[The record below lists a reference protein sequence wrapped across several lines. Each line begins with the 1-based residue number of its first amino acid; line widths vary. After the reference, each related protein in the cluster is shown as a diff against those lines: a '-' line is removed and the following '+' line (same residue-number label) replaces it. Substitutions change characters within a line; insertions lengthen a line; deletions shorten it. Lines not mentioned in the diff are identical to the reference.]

1 MSTLN
6 ELLLVVILVTNI
18 ALAGNSRL
26 RTCIDIVSIQGFALG
41 LLPAVIGLETGM
53 TVELVVIALAG
64 IILRGFIFPWLLR
77 KSIAKAGADRE
88 LKPLVGYFLS
98 TMIVLI
104 LIALSLWLSRRL
116 EFLDTNLLLFSTVA
130 LATIFSGTFLI
141 VGRRLAVMQII
152 GYILIENG
160 IYCLGLA
167 FVKEIPLVVELGVL
181 LDAIV
186 AVFVMSVATNKI
198 HEEFEHLDVAKLDSL
213 KG

>member
-1 MSTLN
+1 MTTLT

-18 ALAGNSRL
+18 AISGNSRL

-53 TVELVVIALAG
+53 TVGLVVIAVAG
-64 IILRGFIFPWLLR
+64 IALRGIVFPLLLR
-77 KSIAKAGADRE
+77 KSIGYSGADRE

-98 TMIVLI
+98 T
-104 LIALSLWLSRRL
+104 LIALALIVLSLWLSRRL
-116 EFLDTNLLLFSTVA
+116 DFLDPDLLLFSTVA
-130 LATIFSGTFLI
+130 LAAIFSGTFLI

-167 FVKEIPLVVELGVL
+167 FVKEIPLIVELGVL
-181 LDAIV
+181 FDAIV
-186 AVFVMSVATNKI
+186 AVFVMSVATNRI

>member
-1 MSTLN
+1 VTTLN
-6 ELLLVVILVTNI
+6 QLLLVIILVTDI

-26 RTCIDIVSIQGFALG
+26 RTCIDIVSVQGFALG

-53 TVELVVIALAG
+53 TAELVVIALAG
-64 IILRGFIFPWLLR
+64 IVLRGFVFPLLLR
-77 KSIAKAGADRE
+77 KSIAKAGSDRE

-98 TMIVLI
+98 TMVVLA
-104 LIALSLWLSRRL
+104 LMALSLWLSKRL
-116 EFLDTNLLLFSTVA
+116 EFLDPDLLLFSTVA

-167 FVKEIPLVVELGVL
+167 FVRQIPLVVELGVL
-181 LDAIV
+181 FDAIV

>member
-1 MSTLN
+1 MTTVN
-6 ELLLVVILVTNI
+6 ELLLVAILVADI
-18 ALAGNSRL
+18 ALSGNSRL

-41 LLPAVIGLETGM
+41 LLPAVLGLETGM
-53 TVELVVIALAG
+53 TVELMVIALAG
-64 IILRGFIFPWLLR
+64 IVLRGIVFPWLLR
-77 KSIAKAGADRE
+77 RSIENSGTDRE

-98 TMIVLI
+98 TLIVLA
-104 LIALSLWLSRRL
+104 LVALSLWLSRRL
-116 EFLDTNLLLFSTVA
+116 DFLAPELLLFSTVA
-130 LATIFSGTFLI
+130 LATIFAGTFLI

-167 FVKEIPLVVELGVL
+167 FVKEIPLIVELGVL
-181 LDAIV
+181 FDAIV